1 MRNIL
6 NKLVARVISVKRIEY
21 YLLALIL
28 VGGFIVRL
36 YKIDNPIADWHSFR
50 QADTAAVARLYVENG
65 VNILY
70 PRYYDLSSTQSRILN
85 PEGYRYVEF
94 PLYNAIHAVLAK
106 NIGVV
111 SFEVWGRLVSIIFTL
126 GSGFIL
132 YFLGARFMNK
142 WGGVLASFFFLF
154 LPFNIYFTRV
164 ILPEPTAI
172 FFGLLGIWLFILFI
186 DKDKAHFLYLS
197 GVSIALGLLVKPF
210 IIFYTIPLIYL
221 ISKKYSF
228 RKIFQN
234 PKLLI
239 KLLIFV
245 DIILV
250 PFFVWRA
257 WISKFPAGIPGWS
270 WMFNGDGIRLKPAF
284 FRWIFGERLTKL
296 ILGFWGIIIFVFGLL
311 KPKKDLFTHAFL
323 LGMLI
328 YVVVF
333 ATANVRHDYYQAIA
347 IPAISL
353 TLAEGL
359 IYLWNSRD
367 FPLVATRS
375 VAIFSI
381 LIMFTTGAS
390 EVREFYKVNH
400 PEIMEAG
407 AAVDRLTPKDAIVI
421 APYNGD
427 TAFLYQTKRRGWP
440 VIDSSVDE
448 IIQKGADY
456 YVTVSLNDPDTLDV
470 IARFEVVEKTNT
482 YLIADLHK
490 PIK

>member
-126 GSGFIL
+126 GS
-132 YFLGARFMNK
+132 
-142 WGGVLASFFFLF
+142 VFFLF

-197 GVSIALGLLVKPF
+197 GVSIALGLLIKPF
-210 IIFYTIPLIYL
+210 IIFYTVPLIYL

-228 RKIFQN
+228 KKIFQN

-257 WISKFPAGIPGWS
+257 WISKF
-270 WMFNGDGIRLKPAF
+270 
-284 FRWIFGERLTKL
+284 
-296 ILGFWGIIIFVFGLL
+296 
-311 KPKKDLFTHAFL
+311 
-323 LGMLI
+323 
-328 YVVVF
+328 
-333 ATANVRHDYYQAIA
+333 
-347 IPAISL
+347 
-353 TLAEGL
+353 
-359 IYLWNSRD
+359 
-367 FPLVATRS
+367 
-375 VAIFSI
+375 
-381 LIMFTTGAS
+381 
-390 EVREFYKVNH
+390 
-400 PEIMEAG
+400 
-407 AAVDRLTPKDAIVI
+407 
-421 APYNGD
+421 
-427 TAFLYQTKRRGWP
+427 
-440 VIDSSVDE
+440 
-448 IIQKGADY
+448 
-456 YVTVSLNDPDTLDV
+456 
-470 IARFEVVEKTNT
+470 
-482 YLIADLHK
+482 
-490 PIK
+490 

>member
-1 MRNIL
+1 MLNNLFTRLFSIKNI
-6 NKLVARVISVKRIEY
+6 EF
-21 YLLALIL
+21 YLLSMML
-28 VGGFIVRL
+28 VGGFLIRL
-36 YKIDNPIADWHSFR
+36 YKINNPLADWHSFR
-50 QADTAAVARLYVENG
+50 QADTASVARLYVENG
-65 VNILY
+65 VNLLY

-132 YFLGARFMNK
+132 YFLGRRFINK
-142 WGGVLASFFFLF
+142 WGGVIASFFFLF

-172 FFGLLGIWLFILFI
+172 FFGLLGIWFFVLFI
-186 DKDKAHFLYLS
+186 DSEKALFLYLS
-197 GVSIALGLLVKPF
+197 GLCFALGLLIKPF
-210 IIFYTIPLIYL
+210 IIFYTIPLVYL
-221 ISKKYSF
+221 ILKKYSLK
-228 RKIFQN
+228 KIFKT

-239 KLLIFV
+239 KLLIFIN
-245 DIILV
+245 IIAI
-250 PFFVWRA
+250 PFFLWRA
-257 WISKFPAGIPGWS
+257 WISKFPAGIPGWA

-296 ILGFWGIIIFVFGLL
+296 ILGYWGIIIFTFGLL
-311 KPKKDLFTHAFL
+311 KPKKDLFIHTFL
-323 LGMLI
+323 LGMFT

-333 ATANVRHDYYQAIA
+333 ATVNVRHDYYQTIT

-353 TLAEGL
+353 ALAQGL
-359 IYLWNSRD
+359 LYLWNSQD
-367 FPLVATRS
+367 FPRFSARTLV
-375 VAIFSI
+375 IFSI
-381 LIMFTTGAS
+381 FIMFATGAS
-390 EVREFYKVNH
+390 EIREFYKVNH
-400 PEIMEAG
+400 PEIIEAG

-427 TAFLYQTKRRGWP
+427 TAFLYQTKRKGWP
-440 VIDSSVDE
+440 VIDSSFGE
-448 IIQKGADY
+448 RIRKGADY

>member
-197 GVSIALGLLVKPF
+197 GVSIALG
-210 IIFYTIPLIYL
+210 
-221 ISKKYSF
+221 
-228 RKIFQN
+228 
-234 PKLLI
+234 LLI

>member
-1 MRNIL
+1 
-6 NKLVARVISVKRIEY
+6 
-21 YLLALIL
+21 
-28 VGGFIVRL
+28 
-36 YKIDNPIADWHSFR
+36 
-50 QADTAAVARLYVENG
+50 
-65 VNILY
+65 
-70 PRYYDLSSTQSRILN
+70 
-85 PEGYRYVEF
+85 
-94 PLYNAIHAVLAK
+94 
-106 NIGVV
+106 
-111 SFEVWGRLVSIIFTL
+111 
-126 GSGFIL
+126 
-132 YFLGARFMNK
+132 
-142 WGGVLASFFFLF
+142 
-154 LPFNIYFTRV
+154 
-164 ILPEPTAI
+164 
-172 FFGLLGIWLFILFI
+172 
-186 DKDKAHFLYLS
+186 
-197 GVSIALGLLVKPF
+197 
-210 IIFYTIPLIYL
+210 
-221 ISKKYSF
+221 
-228 RKIFQN
+228 
-234 PKLLI
+234 
-239 KLLIFV
+239 
-245 DIILV
+245 
-250 PFFVWRA
+250 
-257 WISKFPAGIPGWS
+257 
-270 WMFNGDGIRLKPAF
+270 
-284 FRWIFGERLTKL
+284 
-296 ILGFWGIIIFVFGLL
+296 
-311 KPKKDLFTHAFL
+311 
-323 LGMLI
+323 MLI